1 MSHFTR
7 MSFALRLAAPAL
19 VVSLSMPVVA
29 AAQSADQAEAYRL
42 EQEIKRLADRNAWA
56 GVERAYETLV
66 GLDATVG
73 VEIHNI
79 GAQSARFLGK
89 TYEVYSRL
97 ERALAIEQDEQ
108 NSMDLAGID
117 AQYGRVRIKGDPR
130 RRPELTREAMP
141 FLPDQRK
148 SIEWAQR
155 VVMETG
161 SFEGMLP
168 MGDYV
173 VGGKAFTVAA
183 GSDWLDVVVS
193 RKEATA
199 AGAKGEGL
207 VYKGPVAV
215 LGYSFA
221 SSPQSSAGSL
231 DLATAAPESVS
242 GSGVHAE
249 GGYEFGLT
257 RQFGVAPVVGYRG
270 MYSGDH
276 TFHTLSAW
284 AAFAVRPGDL
294 RIAVGP
300 AYGLVIGSGTGVADW
315 FNPLDEPE
323 QNPYGGTLSSV
334 GYEGLAAGPGLKFSA
349 GYGLL
354 DFDPL
359 LGVVELGGMVQHDG
373 ARLYMGF
380 GLNIG
385 IVPKIPR
392 FEG

>member
-1 MSHFTR
+1 MVHLPSMR
-7 MSFALRLAAPAL
+7 LAWRLAAPTL
-19 VVSLSMPVVA
+19 VLSMALPTA
-29 AAQSADQAEAYRL
+29 ALAQSADQVEAYRL

-56 GVERAYETLV
+56 GVERSYEALI
-66 GLDATVG
+66 GLDATVT

-89 TYEVYSRL
+89 TFEVYSRL
-97 ERALAIEQDEQ
+97 ERALAIEEDEQ
-108 NSMDLAGID
+108 NSADLAGID

-130 RRPELTREAMP
+130 RRPELIREQMP

-148 SIEWAQR
+148 SVEWAQR
-155 VVMETG
+155 VVSETG

-168 MGDYV
+168 SGEYV
-173 VGGKAFTVAA
+173 VAGKAFTVAPGA
-183 GSDWLDVVVS
+183 EWLDVSVS
-193 RKEATA
+193 RKDATA

-207 VYKGPVAV
+207 VYTGPVAV

-221 SSPQSSAGSL
+221 TSPQSASGRL

-242 GSGVHAE
+242 GSGLHLE

-257 RQFGVAPVVGYRG
+257 RQFGVAPVIGYRG
-270 MYSGDH
+270 MFSGDH

-284 AAFAVRPGDL
+284 AAFAIRPGDL

-315 FNPLDEPE
+315 FNPLEDPD
-323 QNPYGGTLSSV
+323 QNAYSGTLSSV
-334 GYEGLAAGPGLKFSA
+334 GYEGIAAGPGLKFSA

-373 ARLYMGF
+373 ARVYMGF

>member
-1 MSHFTR
+1 MSTLNAAR
-7 MSFALRLAAPAL
+7 LALRLTGAAL
-19 VVSLSMPVVA
+19 VVALA
-29 AAQSADQAEAYRL
+29 APTAALAQSADQAEAYRL

-56 GVERAYETLV
+56 GVERAYEDLV
-66 GLDATVG
+66 KLDAQVS

-108 NSMDLAGID
+108 NASDLAGID

-130 RRPELTREAMP
+130 RRPELIRAQMP

-148 SIEWAQR
+148 SVEWAQR
-155 VVMETG
+155 VVAETG

-168 MGDYV
+168 SGDYEIA
-173 VGGKAFTVAA
+173 GKAFTVAPGA
-183 GSDWLDVVVS
+183 EWQDVNVS

-199 AGAKGEGL
+199 AGARGEGII
-207 VYKGPVAV
+207 YKGPVAV

-221 SSPQSSAGSL
+221 ASGEPSEAKPAADVASPTSI
-231 DLATAAPESVS
+231 S
-242 GSGVHAE
+242 GSGLHLE
-249 GGYEFGLT
+249 GGYEIGLT

-270 MYSGDH
+270 MYSGGH
-276 TFHTLSAW
+276 TFHHFTAW
-284 AAFAVRPGDL
+284 AAFAFRPGDL
-294 RIAVGP
+294 RLAAGP
-300 AYGLVIGSGTGVADW
+300 AYGVIQGSGTGVAEW
-315 FNPLDEPE
+315 FDANHDRVANPSD
-323 QNPYGGTLSSV
+323 SI
-334 GYEGLAAGPGLKFSA
+334 GYQGVAAGPGLKFSA

-359 LGVVELGGMVQHDG
+359 QGVVELGGIVQTDG
-373 ARLYMGF
+373 ARTYMGF
-380 GLNIG
+380 GLHIG